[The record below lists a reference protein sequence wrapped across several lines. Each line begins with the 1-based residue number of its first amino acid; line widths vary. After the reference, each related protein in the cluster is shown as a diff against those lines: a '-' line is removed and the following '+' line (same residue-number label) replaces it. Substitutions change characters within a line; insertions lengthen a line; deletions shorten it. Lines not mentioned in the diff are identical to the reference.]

1 MAVLDFNHN
10 IHRKTKTGKDGKPMY
25 KMKVRLC
32 ILNILY
38 VLLIGFVL
46 KLIAYVILQVD
57 RTGAKVTIVEQK
69 EKKDYTFEDNI
80 LDLCLQC
87 LDRGVVPDPVV
98 PKRNFSSKL

>member
-38 VLLIGFVL
+38 VPLIGNLF
-46 KLIAYVILQVD
+46 
-57 RTGAKVTIVEQK
+57 
-69 EKKDYTFEDNI
+69 
-80 LDLCLQC
+80 
-87 LDRGVVPDPVV
+87 
-98 PKRNFSSKL
+98 

>member
-46 KLIAYVILQVD
+46 KVYFIAYLISTH
-57 RTGAKVTIVEQK
+57 R
-69 EKKDYTFEDNI
+69 
-80 LDLCLQC
+80 
-87 LDRGVVPDPVV
+87 
-98 PKRNFSSKL
+98 